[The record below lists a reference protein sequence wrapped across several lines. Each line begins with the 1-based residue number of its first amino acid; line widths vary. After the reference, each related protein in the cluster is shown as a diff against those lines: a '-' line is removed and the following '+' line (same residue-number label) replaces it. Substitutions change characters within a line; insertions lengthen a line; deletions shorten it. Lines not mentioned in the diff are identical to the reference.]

1 MIGSSERGSSIVKRN
16 SLCLLAL
23 VQEMQVLKK
32 GGGGGGR
39 RKGYRYIKKPQRVSQ
54 TQQLTSIAAFGVLGL
69 INY

>member
-32 GGGGGGR
+32 GGGGGEGE
-39 RKGYRYIKKPQRVSQ
+39 RVIDISKS
-54 TQQLTSIAAFGVLGL
+54 LNVFPKR
-69 INY
+69 NN

>member
-32 GGGGGGR
+32 GGGGGKE
-39 RKGYRYIKKPQRVSQ
+39 KG
-54 TQQLTSIAAFGVLGL
+54 LSIYQKASTCFPNATIDEHRSIWCFRA
-69 INY
+69 Y

>member
-1 MIGSSERGSSIVKRN
+1 MIGSSERGRSIVKRN

-32 GGGGGGR
+32 GGER

-54 TQQLTSIAAFGVLGL
+54 MQQLTSIAAFGVLGL

>member
-32 GGGGGGR
+32 GGGGGGKE
-39 RKGYRYIKKPQRVSQ
+39 KG
-54 TQQLTSIAAFGVLGL
+54 LSIYQKASTCFPNATIDEHRSIWCFRA
-69 INY
+69 Y

>member
-1 MIGSSERGSSIVKRN
+1 MIGSSERGRSIVKRN

-32 GGGGGGR
+32 GGGGR